1 MPYSHSSSYTLDISA
16 CHIIIKVIIMYI
28 ERTDS
33 QRVLSLVYVCM
44 SFFLFY
50 PMQNSIFLKK
60 NEEILIFL
68 LQLSYP

>member
-1 MPYSHSSSYTLDISA
+1 
-16 CHIIIKVIIMYI
+16 MYI

-68 LQLSYP
+68 LQLSYPWV